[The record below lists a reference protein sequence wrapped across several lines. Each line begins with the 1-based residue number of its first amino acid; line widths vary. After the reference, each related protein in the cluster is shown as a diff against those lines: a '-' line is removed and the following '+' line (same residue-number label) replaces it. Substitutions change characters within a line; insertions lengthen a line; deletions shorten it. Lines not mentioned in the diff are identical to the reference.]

1 MIRRLAFFLFLPAA
15 LWAQE
20 LNPLRELEVPYADS
34 RILLDGVLS
43 GNEYADALTFELFNE
58 MDPEPNGTPPVLAK
72 TYVYR
77 TEEALIIGFDCPL
90 VDIDHLRA
98 NIQPRDNAWGDDF
111 IGITMDLYGDM
122 RNTIFI
128 AANAHGVQIDLRN
141 NNPTIED
148 ESQYDVGY
156 NITYD
161 TFTNIGENGWTM
173 EMRIPFSSLQFEN
186 KPIQK
191 WRVGF
196 FREYYVGPQVHRAV
210 SMNRNFD
217 NPCFD
222 CQFNDFLVLENIKGG
237 TRRDLLPYVLGG
249 IPVENGAFGL
259 PMGRIGL
266 SAFYGINS
274 QNSIEAAINP
284 DFSTVESDAAQVS
297 VNSATSLF
305 YPERRPFFNEG
316 ADLTATT
323 MNYFYSRT
331 ISNPSGMVKYLGQGS
346 KLRTYGLAGYDRS
359 SPYLVPGENR
369 DILGVAG
376 QSFASVVRLSRPR
389 KNGANIGYLSTN
401 RIYMDGG
408 SGHLNAITVRENLSD
423 SWRLTGE
430 YAWSFTAEPETDWV
444 TDGATFG
451 KYTAA
456 TDGER
461 FHGFSH
467 ATGLQ
472 RTSLHWVSDIYY
484 THVGETFRAD
494 MGFLPLN
501 NRNELGAQQRYIN
514 RLNGQRVKFYQI
526 TTGGRANFTPD
537 GRWKQ
542 QQLTLEWNAQFA
554 GNFMLGGG
562 AAHGFIEE
570 FEGAVLDNMSTFT
583 QWSSWSPTQR
593 FKLNLFVNTGEF
605 VAYNTASPRIGSGL
619 NTGVEMNLQLFGNVQ
634 ANFTGNYS
642 SLWERDGSG
651 MIYEGWI
658 WRSVLRYNPNRFV
671 QARLITQ
678 WNQFSGDYL
687 FQPLLQYQPG
697 PFTIYYIGSSTYAAP
712 SQGYNGTQIFA
723 KAQLTLRP

>member
-20 LNPLRELEVPYADS
+20 LNPLRELEVPYAPEG
-34 RILLDGVLS
+34 LMLDGVLS
-43 GNEYADALTFELFNE
+43 DGEYADALPFELFNE
-58 MDPEPNGTPPVLAK
+58 MDPDPNGTPPVLAK
-72 TYVYR
+72 AYVYR
-77 TEEALIIGFDCPL
+77 TEESLIIGFDCPL
-90 VDIDHLRA
+90 VDIEHLRA
-98 NIQPRDNAWGDDF
+98 NVQPRDNAWGDDF

-128 AANAHGVQIDLRN
+128 ASNAHGVQIDLRN
-141 NNPTIED
+141 NNPTVED
-148 ESQYDVGY
+148 ESQYDIGY

-161 TFTNIGENGWTM
+161 TYTNIGENGWSL

-186 KPIQK
+186 KPVQK

-196 FREYYVGPQVHRAV
+196 FREYYVGAQVHRAI
-210 SMNRNFD
+210 SMNRNFN

-222 CQFNDFLVLENIKGG
+222 CQFNDFLVIEDIKGG

-249 IPVENGAFGL
+249 APLENGVFST
-259 PMGRIGL
+259 PTGRIGL
-266 SAFYGINS
+266 SAFYGVNS

-297 VNSATSLF
+297 VNSATSLY

-316 ADLTATT
+316 SDLTATAL
-323 MNYFYSRT
+323 NLFYSRT
-331 ISNPSGMVKYLGQGS
+331 IANPIGMSKYLGQGRN
-346 KLRTYGLAGYDRS
+346 LRSYAMAGYDLS

-369 DILGVAG
+369 DVVGTAG
-376 QSFASVVRLSRPR
+376 PSFASVLRFSQPR
-389 KNGANIGYLSTN
+389 KDGENLGFLSTN
-401 RIYMDGG
+401 RFYMNGG
-408 SGHLNAITVRENLSD
+408 SGHMNALTVRENFGE
-423 SWRLTGE
+423 SWRYNGE
-430 YAWSFTAEPETDWV
+430 YAWSYTAEPDTNWI

-461 FHGFSH
+461 FHGFAAS
-467 ATGLQ
+467 Q
-472 RTSLHWVSDIYY
+472 RLIQTKRNWGTELSWDYLGTS
-484 THVGETFRAD
+484 FRAD
-494 MGFLPLN
+494 MGFVPIN
-501 NRNELGAQQRYIN
+501 NRNNLNARRRYVG
-514 RLNGQRVKFYQI
+514 RPNGEIVKFYQVSAGTSASI
-526 TTGGRANFTPD
+526 TPQGL
-537 GRWKQ
+537 WKN
-542 QQLTLEWNAQFA
+542 QLLNTNYSMQLA
-554 GNFMLGGG
+554 GNLQLGGG
-562 AAHGFIEE
+562 IEHTVMEE
-570 FEGAVLDNMSTFT
+570 FEGVVLENLSRLWNWV
-583 QWSSWSPTQR
+583 QWSPKQTLR
-593 FKLNLFVNTGEF
+593 INAYINPGEF
-605 VAYNTASPRIGSGL
+605 VAYNTGTPRIGNGL
-619 NTGVEMNLQLFGNVQ
+619 NGGTSINLQIAGNTQVEF
-634 ANFTGNYS
+634 NGNYS

-658 WRSVLRYNPNRFV
+658 WRSVIRYNPNRFV

-712 SQGYNGTQIFA
+712 SQGYTGTQIFA